1 MRYYPI
7 EYWTAY
13 LNSILGNQDKLRQ
26 YLTVVKKQ
34 GYKISRPDINK
45 CSFNFTCEDDNIFMG
60 LTSLKHVGAGIEK
73 AIKEREENG
82 NFKDLQ
88 DLLTRVSLNKREIE
102 NLIKAGA
109 FDSFGIAKRSQMLNK
124 LEDILKLT
132 KNERTQKNKGQ
143 MSLFD
148 FTEDEEILNINKI
161 QFPDIEEFSPMKIF
175 TMEKEVSGFYLSGHP
190 LDLPEYKEMTKLSTI
205 STVDDFIEKD
215 NKREVKLVGVVV
227 IDEKE
232 NEGIRYS
239 KAGNQYASFR
249 IEDLYG
255 QIKVLGFKESV
266 EKAKN
271 CLFNNTIVEIKGNL
285 SVSIEEYMDDNGE
298 MKEKRDVKIFLKD
311 IRKIS
316 SLEERKKVFIQLDTK
331 NQNAMKNLKSV
342 CSKYPG
348 FDTVMLYDSNLKKS
362 FKYNQTI
369 QYSYM
374 FHNELMNKI
383 NIKENDIVSKKL
395 A

>member
-1 MRYYPI
+1 M
-7 EYWTAY
+7 
-13 LNSILGNQDKLRQ
+13 NSILGNQDKLRQ

-73 AIKEREENG
+73 AITEREENG
-82 NFKDLQ
+82 HFKDLQ

-109 FDSFGIAKRSQMLNK
+109 FDSFGVAKRSQMLNK

-148 FTEDEEILNINKI
+148 FTNDEDILNINKI
-161 QFPDIEEFSPMKIF
+161 QFPNIEEFSPMKIF

-205 STVDDFIEKD
+205 STVDDFSERD
-215 NKREVKLVGVVV
+215 DKRKIKLVGVVM

-232 NEGIRYS
+232 NEGIKYS

-249 IEDLYG
+249 LEDLYG

-271 CLFNNTIVEIKGNL
+271 CLFNNTIVEINGNL
-285 SVSIEEYMDDNGE
+285 SVSIEEYIDDNGDI
-298 MKEKRDVKIFLKD
+298 KEKRDIKIFLND
-311 IRKIS
+311 IKKIS
-316 SLEERKKVFIQLDTK
+316 SLEERKKVFIQVDTK
-331 NQNAMKNLKSV
+331 NQNLMKNLKSI

-348 FDTVMLYDSNLKKS
+348 FDTVMLYDPNLKKS

-369 QYSYM
+369 EYSYV
-374 FHNELMNKI
+374 FHSEITQKTIINEK
-383 NIKENDIVSKKL
+383 DIVSKKL

>member
-1 MRYYPI
+1 
-7 EYWTAY
+7 
-13 LNSILGNQDKLRQ
+13 
-26 YLTVVKKQ
+26 
-34 GYKISRPDINK
+34 
-45 CSFNFTCEDDNIFMG
+45 MG

-73 AIKEREENG
+73 AITEREENG
-82 NFKDLQ
+82 HFKDLQ

-109 FDSFGIAKRSQMLNK
+109 FDSFGVAKRSQMLNK

-148 FTEDEEILNINKI
+148 FTNDEDILNINKI
-161 QFPDIEEFSPMKIF
+161 QFPNIEEFSPMKIF

-205 STVDDFIEKD
+205 STVDDFSERD
-215 NKREVKLVGVVV
+215 DKRKIKLVGVVM

-232 NEGIRYS
+232 NEGIKYS

-249 IEDLYG
+249 LEDLYG

-271 CLFNNTIVEIKGNL
+271 CLFNNTIVEINGNL
-285 SVSIEEYMDDNGE
+285 SVSIEEYIDDNGDI
-298 MKEKRDVKIFLKD
+298 KEKRDIKIFLND
-311 IRKIS
+311 IKKIS
-316 SLEERKKVFIQLDTK
+316 SLEERKKVFIQVDTK
-331 NQNAMKNLKSV
+331 NQNLMKNLKSI

-348 FDTVMLYDSNLKKS
+348 FDIVMLYDPNLKKS

-369 QYSYM
+369 EYSYV
-374 FHNELMNKI
+374 FHSEITQKTIINEK
-383 NIKENDIVSKKL
+383 DIVSKKL